1 MSWLIKAAFTNIFLF
16 LKKKKK
22 KKKNQA
28 DIQEITAYFC
38 LRLQMFW

>member
-1 MSWLIKAAFTNIFLF
+1 MSWLIKAAFTNIFIF
-16 LKKKKK
+16 LKKKK